1 MTRAAVACPVGLAPT
16 SSTPAGLVMGYA
28 IAITLLAAKGFK
40 ESDFARYHPGGTLG
54 RRLLLQ
60 IDKLMHTG
68 EQLPV
73 VTIDCLLSDALLE
86 MTRKSLGM
94 TTVVDTDGKLCG
106 IFTDG
111 DLRRSLDQN
120 VNVHQTKIA

>member
-28 IAITLLAAKGFK
+28 IAITLLAARGFK
-40 ESDFARYHPGGTLG
+40 ESDFARYHPGGSLG

-60 IDKLMHTG
+60 IEKLMHTND
-68 EQLPV
+68 QLPRV
-73 VTIDCLLSDALLE
+73 HKNCLLSKALLE
-86 MTRKSLGM
+86 ITQKKLGM
-94 TTVVDTDGKLCG
+94 TTVIDDDGILCG

-111 DLRRSLDQN
+111 DLGRAIDRNYDIHS
-120 VNVHQTKIA
+120 T